1 VRSPMSASVWQI
13 AVEPGQRV
21 GAGER
26 IVILEAMK
34 MEFVVVAPADGVVEV
49 VHCRR
54 GGMVMAGQMLATV
67 RVE

>member
-1 VRSPMSASVWQI
+1 MSASVWQI

-34 MEFVVVAPADGVVEV
+34 MEFVVVAPANGVVELL
-49 VHCRR
+49 HCAR
-54 GGMVMAGQMLATV
+54 GGMVTAGQTLATL
-67 RVE
+67 RVQA

>member
-1 VRSPMSASVWQI
+1 
-13 AVEPGQRV
+13 V

>member
-1 VRSPMSASVWQI
+1 MSASVWQI

-34 MEFVVVAPADGVVEV
+34 MEFVVVAPSDGVVEF